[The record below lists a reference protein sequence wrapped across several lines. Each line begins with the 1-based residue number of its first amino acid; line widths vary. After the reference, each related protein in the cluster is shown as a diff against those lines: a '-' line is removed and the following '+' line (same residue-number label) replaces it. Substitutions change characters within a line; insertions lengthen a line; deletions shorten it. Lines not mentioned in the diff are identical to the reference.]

1 MRIAFYAPM
10 KAPTHRIPSGD
21 RTVARL
27 LMRVLADMG
36 HDVRLAS
43 SFRAYDGTGDFERQ
57 ARLAARGEALADR
70 LVDNWHAAPPDLWLT
85 YHVYH
90 KAPDYLGPRV
100 ADAFDLPYLIVEP
113 SVAMKRR
120 DGPWAPG
127 FAAAERALKRADAL
141 LPMTIEDEAGL
152 NDLGLDMSRCHRLS
166 PFLDTA
172 PYGRGDRGA
181 ARRRMAARFGLNP
194 DDLWLVTVAMMRSG
208 DKLASYRRL
217 AAALDLVP
225 RSGWS
230 LLVVGDGPC
239 RADVVASLTRNT
251 VFAGALREAALPAI
265 YRAGDLFVWPAV
277 NEAYGMALL
286 AAQAAGLPV
295 VAGRERGVPQVV
307 ADGSSGILTS
317 PGDDQAFA
325 CAVTK
330 LLRDAERRHVM
341 GAAAQRRIQDEHS
354 LTAAAAVLLRA
365 IDAAGRR

>member
-10 KAPTHRIPSGD
+10 KAPTHRTPSGD

-27 LMRVLADMG
+27 LMRALSGTG
-36 HDVRLAS
+36 HDVKLAS
-43 SFRAYDGTGDFERQ
+43 SFRAYDGTGDPKRQ
-57 ARLAARGEALADR
+57 ARLAARGEAVADR
-70 LVDNWHAAPPDLWLT
+70 LIDNWRASPPDLWLT

-90 KAPDYLGPRV
+90 KSPDFLGPRV
-100 ADAFDLPYLIVEP
+100 ADAFGLPYLVAEP
-113 SVAMKRR
+113 SVAMKQRN
-120 DGPWAPG
+120 GPWAPG

-141 LPMTIEDEAGL
+141 LPMTVEDAAGL
-152 NDLGLDMSRCHRLS
+152 SDLGLDMSRCHRLP

-172 PYGRGDRGA
+172 LYGRGERAA
-181 ARRRMAARFGLNP
+181 ARRRVTARFGLNP
-194 DDLWLVTVAMMRSG
+194 DDLWLVTVAMMRPG

-225 RSGWS
+225 QSGWS

-239 RADVVASLTRNT
+239 RAEVEANLTRNT

-295 VAGRERGVPQVV
+295 LAGREHGVPQVV
-307 ADGSSGILTS
+307 ADGISGLLTS
-317 PGDDQAFA
+317 PGDNRAFA
-325 CAVTK
+325 TATGE
-330 LLRDAERRHVM
+330 LLQDTERRRDMGRAAERRV
-341 GAAAQRRIQDEHS
+341 REEHS
-354 LTAAAAVLLRA
+354 LAAAASVLARA
-365 IDAAGRR
+365 IDAASRS